1 VSTTARR
8 FPARGPVLMFREGR
22 DVATGI
28 RRLREAA
35 GLSQLELARRLDC
48 NIMWLRQREWGSLR
62 MTRSEAERVAAALGT
77 DYPGLL
83 AAGSDNG
90 GEDDA

>member
-1 VSTTARR
+1 MSTHARR

-22 DVATGI
+22 DAATGI

-35 GLSQLELARRLDC
+35 GLSQLELARRLGC

-62 MTRSEAERVAAALGT
+62 MTRPEAEQVAAVLGT

-83 AAGSDNG
+83 AAGSDG
-90 GEDDA
+90 GEDNA